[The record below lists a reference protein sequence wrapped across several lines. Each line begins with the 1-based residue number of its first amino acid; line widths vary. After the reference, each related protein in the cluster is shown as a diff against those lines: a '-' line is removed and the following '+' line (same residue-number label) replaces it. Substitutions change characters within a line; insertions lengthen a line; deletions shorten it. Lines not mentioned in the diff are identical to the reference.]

1 VTRDVA
7 PSPDTHEKGAH
18 EVPFPKTEEI
28 ENAISNGVTGQ
39 LNIVQYIKP
48 EPDGTFSSSC
58 LGGNSKITSDSPFSV
73 PIKQES
79 TKHSCSGT
87 SFKGN
92 PTVNPFPFMD
102 GSYFSFMDDKDYYSL
117 SGILGPPVPGFDGNC
132 EGGGFP
138 MGIKQEPDDGSY
150 YPEAGIPSSAI
161 VGVNSGGQSFHYRI
175 GAQGTISL
183 SRSPRDQSF
192 QHLSS
197 FPPVNTLVESW
208 KSHGDLSSR
217 RSDGYPVLEYIP
229 ENVSR

>member
-1 VTRDVA
+1 MI
-7 PSPDTHEKGAH
+7 PSPDTHEKGAQ
-18 EVPFPKTEEI
+18 EVAFPKTEEVDS
-28 ENAISNGVTGQ
+28 AISNGVTGQ
-39 LNIVQYIKP
+39 LNLVQYIKP
-48 EPDGTFSSSC
+48 EPDGAFGSSC
-58 LGGNSKITSDSPFSV
+58 LAGNGKINSDPPFSV

-87 SFKGN
+87 SFKGS

-117 SGILGPPVPGFDGNC
+117 SGILGPPVPGFDGSC
-132 EGGGFP
+132 EGSGFP

-150 YPEAGIPSSAI
+150 YPEASIPPSAI

-183 SRSPRDQSF
+183 SRSARDQSF

-197 FPPVNTLVESW
+197 FPPVNTLVEPW
-208 KSHGDLSSR
+208 KSHGDLPSR
-217 RSDGYPVLEYIP
+217 RSDAYPVLEYIP

>member
-1 VTRDVA
+1 MSRR
-7 PSPDTHEKGAH
+7 KQQNKLQ
-18 EVPFPKTEEI
+18 F
-28 ENAISNGVTGQ
+28 
-39 LNIVQYIKP
+39 
-48 EPDGTFSSSC
+48 
-58 LGGNSKITSDSPFSV
+58 PFSV

-92 PTVNPFPFMD
+92 PAINPFPFMD

-132 EGGGFP
+132 EGGFP
-138 MGIKQEPDDGSY
+138 MGIKQEPDDGELL
-150 YPEAGIPSSAI
+150 PRGQLPPSAI
-161 VGVNSGGQSFHYRI
+161 IGVNSGGQSFHYRI

-183 SRSPRDQSF
+183 SRSARDQSF

-208 KSHGDLSSR
+208 KSHSDL
-217 RSDGYPVLEYIP
+217 
-229 ENVSR
+229 